1 MTLIPEVFK
10 AYDIRGL
17 YGTELDEDGAERI
30 GRAFIAVTGA
40 ARVAVGHDVRLSSP
54 SMTAAFIRGALS
66 AGADV
71 TSLGLAATEMVYF
84 AVDEGGL

>member
-1 MTLIPEVFK
+1 MTLDPGVFK

-17 YGTELDEDGAERI
+17 YGEQIDEDGAERV

-40 ARVAVGHDVRLSSP
+40 KRVAVGHDVRLSSP
-54 SMTAAFIRGALS
+54 GISAAFIRGARS

-71 TSLGLAATEMVYF
+71 TALEIGRAHV
-84 AVDEGGL
+84 